1 MTCLTMTVLW
11 IFLVFIVVIGII
23 IIMSLL
29 PVFGQNTT
37 PAPVAPTPVPTPT
50 PTTPNPNWQFLPQ
63 KAYVIPFAPE
73 QGVPQSA
80 IPLQSVPT
88 IIPQQGQGQLDTSS
102 IMGIIGIVGAAGAYL
117 KGHFADK
124 KAEKAEVITK
134 DSMGSILDNKE
145 NLKELA
151 RILYQMNPEKAN
163 TITDAPSI
171 KLETLEKDAAEFRD
185 KAAKA

>member
-102 IMGIIGIVGAAGAYL
+102 IMGIIGIVGAAGASL
-117 KGHFADK
+117 FAKLNRDK
-124 KAEKAEVITK
+124 VNKVQDTT
-134 DSMGSILDNKE
+134 KE
-145 NLKELA
+145 NSASIVDSKVVQQEIA
-151 RILYQMNPEKAN
+151 RYMFNLDKAKADALN
-163 TITDAPSI
+163 DAPAI
-171 KLETLEKDAAEFRD
+171 KLEKLEQD
-185 KAAKA
+185 KKEATDTATKA

>member
-1 MTCLTMTVLW
+1 MTVLW
-11 IFLVFIVVIGII
+11 IFLILIIVIGII
-23 IIMSLL
+23 IVLSYLVPIY
-29 PVFGQNTT
+29 GQNAT
-37 PAPVAPTPVPTPT
+37 PTPVVAPTPVPTPT

-73 QGVPQSA
+73 QGVPQST

-88 IIPQQGQGQLDTSS
+88 VIPQQQQGQGQLDTTTS

-163 TITDAPSI
+163 NITDAPSI